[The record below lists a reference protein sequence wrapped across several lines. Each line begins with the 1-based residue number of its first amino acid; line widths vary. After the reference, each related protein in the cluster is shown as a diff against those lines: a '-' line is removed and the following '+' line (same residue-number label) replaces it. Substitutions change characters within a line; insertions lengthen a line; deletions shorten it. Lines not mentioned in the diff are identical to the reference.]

1 MFQHGR
7 LLILLLCKCFIIQI
21 WRTENMVEKDLICD
35 VCGKTFKDI
44 INHKDKH
51 VCKVCY
57 EEIFSD
63 QKSEK

>member
-1 MFQHGR
+1 
-7 LLILLLCKCFIIQI
+7 
-21 WRTENMVEKDLICD
+21 MVEKVTICN

-51 VCKVCY
+51 VCEVCY